1 MSTETVTSLAA
12 SAIAQSTMTSRKDF
26 ATALPP
32 ISVKVRRSPKR
43 RRVSDWIAGRSFGG
57 RPVFVGA
64 DGEMI
69 EQPVV
74 ENAHWPPFQR
84 CGQTGEPV
92 SVGTLCRFL
101 EELHQPPVHG
111 AGEMALEH
119 ECDSEPAGRRIEDEL
134 AGVEIIDVRRLELG
148 HSDRSAP
155 GVEHLRHLAVE
166 EDRHPAQV
174 LGAVDAQRAR
184 ADCSNSTLA
193 QQP

>member
-1 MSTETVTSLAA
+1 MSTEAVTWSAA
-12 SAIAQSTMTSRKDF
+12 SAIAQSSMTSRKDF

-32 ISVKVRRSPKR
+32 ISVKARRWQKR
-43 RRVSDWIAGRSFGG
+43 RRKSNWIAGRSFGG
-57 RPVFVGA
+57 RPVFAGA

-74 ENAHWPPFQR
+74 KNAHWPPFQR
-84 CGQTGEPV
+84 GRQTGEPV

-119 ECDSEPAGRRIEDEL
+119 ECDSETAGRRIEDEL
-134 AGVEIIDVRRLELG
+134 AGVEIIDIRRLELG

-155 GVEHLRHLAVE
+155 GVEHLRHLAME

-174 LGAVDAQRAR
+174 LRAVDAQRAR
-184 ADCSNSTLA
+184 ADRSNSALS